1 MIQYLSL
8 FCSDLQELLRP
19 IYEMTKKSVKFQ
31 WTSVQQIAF
40 EEIKKRLVKPPVL
53 HLPSSKG
60 RFQLFSD
67 TSSIA
72 CGASLWQRIDGK
84 PKLIGYA
91 TKRMLIAAKNY
102 SPTELELC
110 GLAINIASF
119 KHLLAHRM
127 FDAVTDHSAL
137 TYIMKSKTE
146 TPTNRI
152 KRLLE
157 ILSQYAFCLY
167 YVKGRRYETE

>member
-1 MIQYLSL
+1 MFIKNKRVCITPLRSRIEAIQKLRPPSTATECRSFAGMVQYLSL
-8 FCSDLQELLRP
+8 FCPNLQELLRP
-19 IYEMTKKSVKFQ
+19 IYEMTKRNIKFQ

-40 EEIKKRLVKPPVL
+40 EEIKKRLVKLPVL

-67 TSSIA
+67 TSSIT

-91 TKRMLIAAKNY
+91 SKRMPIAAKDY

-119 KHLLAHRM
+119 
-127 FDAVTDHSAL
+127 
-137 TYIMKSKTE
+137 E
-146 TPTNRI
+146 TFIGPQNI
-152 KRLLE
+152 
-157 ILSQYAFCLY
+157 
-167 YVKGRRYETE
+167 

>member
-1 MIQYLSL
+1 M
-8 FCSDLQELLRP
+8 
-19 IYEMTKKSVKFQ
+19 SVKFQ

-60 RFQLFSD
+60 RFQLFLD

-72 CGASLWQRIDGK
+72 CGVSLWQRIDGK
-84 PKLIGYA
+84 PRLIGYA
-91 TKRMLIAAKNY
+91 SKRMPIAIILPQNL
-102 SPTELELC
+102 S
-110 GLAINIASF
+110 LAINIASF
-119 KHLLAHRM
+119 KHLLAHRT

-146 TPTNRI
+146 PPTNRI

-157 ILSQYAFCLY
+157 ILSQYVFCLY
-167 YVKGRRYETE
+167 YIKGEI